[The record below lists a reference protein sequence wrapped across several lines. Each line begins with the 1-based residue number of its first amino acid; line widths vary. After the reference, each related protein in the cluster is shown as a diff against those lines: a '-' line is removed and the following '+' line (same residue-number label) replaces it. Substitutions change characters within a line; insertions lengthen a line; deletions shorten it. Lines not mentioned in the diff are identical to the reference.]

1 MSRHSYSRCWLHIIW
16 GTLER
21 RKSINKAARVK
32 ISTYLYEYSRSKEIY
47 MKVNYVNADHVHT
60 IIDLPAK
67 YSIKET
73 VRLLKGGSS
82 HWINKNGIIA
92 NNFSWGR
99 GYGVFSVSQSNI
111 QKVIKYI
118 NNQEEHH
125 KKKSFMDEFKS
136 YIKIYESPD

>member
-82 HWINKNGIIA
+82 HWINKNRIIA

-136 YIKIYESPD
+136 YIKICESPD

>member
-16 GTLER
+16 GTLEG

-60 IIDLPAK
+60 IIDLPTK

-82 HWINKNGIIA
+82 HWINKNRIIA

-99 GYGVFSVSQSNI
+99 GYGIFSVSQSNI

>member
-1 MSRHSYSRCWLHIIW
+1 
-16 GTLER
+16 
-21 RKSINKAARVK
+21 
-32 ISTYLYEYSRSKEIY
+32 

-125 KKKSFMDEFKS
+125 KKTSFMDEFKS

>member
-1 MSRHSYSRCWLHIIW
+1 
-16 GTLER
+16 
-21 RKSINKAARVK
+21 
-32 ISTYLYEYSRSKEIY
+32 
-47 MKVNYVNADHVHT
+47 MKVNYVNADHIHT
-60 IIDLPAK
+60 IIDLPTK
-67 YSIKET
+67 YSIEET
-73 VRLLKGGSS
+73 VRLMKGGSS
-82 HWINKNGIIA
+82 HWINKNRIIA

-125 KKKSFMDEFKS
+125 KKKSFMDEFKG